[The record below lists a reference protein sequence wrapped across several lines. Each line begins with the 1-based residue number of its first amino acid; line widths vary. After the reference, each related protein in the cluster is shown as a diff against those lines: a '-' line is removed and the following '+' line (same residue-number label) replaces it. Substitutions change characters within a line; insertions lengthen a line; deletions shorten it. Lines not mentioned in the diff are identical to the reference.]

1 MKYVNLAFCLWS
13 QPTKSFRTT
22 FPLRQVKKLWKGLDK
37 VWKKLIASERLDSA
51 GMDRPWQCGPRLSA
65 ILEEVAFGSLL
76 EDGTLLTT
84 PSLG

>member
-1 MKYVNLAFCLWS
+1 M
-13 QPTKSFRTT
+13 
-22 FPLRQVKKLWKGLDK
+22 DK
-37 VWKKLIASERLDSA
+37 VWKKLIASERPDSA